1 MKDIEAKLTEFR
13 RIFSTDE
20 LYHYNERELLA
31 KARKFEKIE
40 SEYLKKY
47 PEDLTHKKI
56 AVLASYTSH
65 HFIGVLKLFFY
76 KYGISP
82 EYYVGEYDSIAMD
95 ILDPNSQLY
104 EFKPEIMLLLT
115 HNKDICKYPGL
126 FAKADEIEKWTDE
139 HVRYYESLWTAISKI
154 DGCQVFQTNFIL
166 PMYRA
171 LGNLSANN
179 MASPQ
184 YCLQNLNLKLAA
196 CKPKYVTFI
205 DLEYLASYEGKKSWF
220 DDTGYYLS
228 KQGFSFKVYPAVCD
242 YVSKVIVNSIKQL
255 KKVLVV
261 DLDNT
266 LWGGVIGDDGLEG
279 INLSSTNGVGEA
291 YIAFQHYLK
300 ELKSRGVL
308 LAVCSKNNDD
318 TAKLPFKDHP
328 EMVLSLSDISCFVAN
343 WDDKATN
350 IRRICS
356 TLNIATDSAV
366 FFDDS
371 SFERNV
377 VKKLLPEVEVIDV
390 PQDPAL
396 YIRALDESRCFE
408 WNQLTEEDTL
418 RTDSFIADNKRREVE
433 QSCGDYDTYLQNLE
447 MVAEVGPISPID
459 VSRFTQLINKSNQFN
474 LRTQRY
480 TEAVIVDMCAKPDEY
495 SLIDVS
501 LSDKFGKYGIIS
513 CIILR
518 KTGNVAFIDTW
529 VMSCRVLK
537 RGVED
542 IVFNAIADAAENWGC
557 AKIIGEYIPTK
568 KNGMVKGLL
577 ASFGFSLSDDSSI
590 IKSDVEGSELFE
602 YNLDS
607 LQKKSTYI
615 SVENKRWYNA
625 S

>member
-1 MKDIEAKLTEFR
+1 MKEVEPELTEFKG
-13 RIFSTDE
+13 IFSSDA

-31 KARKFEKIE
+31 KARKFAKIE
-40 SEYLKKY
+40 SEYANKY
-47 PEDLTHKKI
+47 REDLTPKKI

-65 HFIGVLKLFFY
+65 HLIGVLRLFFY
-76 KYGISP
+76 KHGISP

-104 EFKPEIMLLLT
+104 EFHPDILLLLT

-126 FAKADEIEKWTDE
+126 FAKADEVEQWTDE
-139 HVRYYESLWTAISKI
+139 HVKYYESLWTAISKI
-154 DGCQVFQTNFIL
+154 NGCQVFQTNFIL

-171 LGNLSANN
+171 LGNLSANSI
-179 MASPQ
+179 ASPQ
-184 YCLQNLNLKLAA
+184 YCIQNLNLKLTA
-196 CKPKYVTFI
+196 CKPKFVTFI
-205 DLEYLASYEGKKSWF
+205 DMEYLASYEGKKNWF

-228 KQGFSFKVYPAVCD
+228 KQGFSFQVYPAVCD

-291 YIAFQHYLK
+291 YIAFQHYIK

-308 LAVCSKNNDD
+308 LAVCSKNNDE
-318 TAKLPFKDHP
+318 TAKLPFTDHP

-356 TLNIATDSAV
+356 TLNIGTDSAV

-377 VKKLLPEVEVIDV
+377 VKKILPEVEVIDV

-396 YIRALDESRCFE
+396 YIRVLDESRCFE
-408 WNQLTEEDTL
+408 WTQLTEEDTL
-418 RTDSFIADNKRREVE
+418 RTESFIADNKRREVE
-433 QSCGDYDTYLQNLE
+433 QNSGDYETYLQNLE
-447 MVAEVGPISPID
+447 MVAEVGPVSPID

-480 TEAVIVDMCAKPDEY
+480 TEAVIADMCAKPDEY

-542 IVFNAIADAAENWGC
+542 IVFNAIAEAAEKWGC
-557 AKIIGEYIPTK
+557 AKIMGEYIPTK
-568 KNGMVKGLL
+568 KNAMVKGLL
-577 ASFGFSLSDDSSI
+577 ASFGFSHSDDSSI

-602 YNLDS
+602 YNLNG

-615 SVENKRWYNA
+615 SVETKKVA
-625 S
+625 